1 MNRGTAPVVVEPA
14 LREPIVQVSVP
25 PTSFTEPTVGLVPI
39 PAVGPTYVRPAGRT
53 SVTTTP
59 VASAGP

>member
-1 MNRGTAPVVVEPA
+1 MKRGSAPAVVEPA
-14 LREPIVQVSVP
+14 LRGPIIQVSVP
-25 PTSFTEPTVGLVPI
+25 PTSFIEPTVGLVPI
-39 PAVGPTYVRPAGRT
+39 PAVGPTYVRPTGIT